1 MSKGPTSTRGQR
13 IVIAAA
19 QAAIDEAR
27 AAPPPRSKKR
37 GLSAGRAVLLGAGVM
52 TAGRV
57 VAGPRA
63 RQLLDGLAERIES
76 LEDRFSANGDS

>member
-1 MSKGPTSTRGQR
+1 MTNRSQR
-13 IVIAAA
+13 ILIAAA

-37 GLSAGRAVLLGAGVM
+37 LSAGRAVLLGAGVM

-63 RQLLDGLAERIES
+63 RQLLDSLAERIEG
-76 LEDRFSANGDS
+76 LEDRFSPNGDS

>member
-1 MSKGPTSTRGQR
+1 
-13 IVIAAA
+13 
-19 QAAIDEAR
+19 
-27 AAPPPRSKKR
+27 
-37 GLSAGRAVLLGAGVM
+37 M

-63 RQLLDGLAERIES
+63 RQLLDGLADRIES

>member
-1 MSKGPTSTRGQR
+1 MNNRSQR

-27 AAPPPRSKKR
+27 STPPQRPKKR
-37 GLSAGRAVLLGAGVM
+37 KLSAGRAVVLGAGLV
-52 TAGRV
+52 TAGRI

-63 RQLLDGLAERIES
+63 RQLLGGLADRVED
-76 LEDRFSANGDS
+76 LEARFTSDGDSE

>member
-1 MSKGPTSTRGQR
+1 MNSRSQR

-37 GLSAGRAVLLGAGVM
+37 ALSAGRAVLLGAGLV

-57 VAGPRA
+57 AAGPRA
-63 RQLLDGLAERIES
+63 RQLFDGLAERIEN